1 MTIVRVGTTKKYSEG
16 WSGAFGK
23 GKKTAE
29 PASAAKK
36 LAAKKAAAKVS
47 AKSKS
52 ATQPAKKK
60 KKK

>member
-23 GKKTAE
+23 GKNTAE
-29 PASAAKK
+29 PTPVAKK
-36 LAAKKAAAKVS
+36 PAAKKAAAKVS

-52 ATQPAKKK
+52 APQPAKKK